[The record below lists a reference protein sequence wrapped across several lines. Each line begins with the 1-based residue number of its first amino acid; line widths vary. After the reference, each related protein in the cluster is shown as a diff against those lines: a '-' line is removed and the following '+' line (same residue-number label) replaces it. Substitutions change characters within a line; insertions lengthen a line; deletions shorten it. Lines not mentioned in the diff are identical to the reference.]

1 VGKGKGAEK
10 EKVRKRARQETS
22 SSEDDDGGHARGAPE
37 TSGGAGSGQ
46 RGAAAPGRA
55 ASAPASRARP
65 SAHDAAASAADFE
78 NAGGRLS
85 GMPPVDPADASATR
99 GDDAGRGVGAA
110 PETAAAVQPLADGDA
125 SPPHSAQRLH
135 VGESD
140 AEVASDDS
148 LAVAGAVE
156 VETTLPAPLELDGD
170 ADDAAAKRLHCK
182 KVQKTEEREAL
193 RARQEEDARRA
204 SSIKDPAIFAKMI
217 VWREGRWS
225 KKQQQWVVQNEYQN
239 LDPDLSAERHHD
251 RADSA
256 LMFWTMT
263 DADREGRRSECTQ
276 MHSLTIS
283 MAVAIMGEGH
293 IHTHKSKHT
302 DDRSQWW
309 LCVVAAACDLG
320 LFGEVTLL
328 ICANFMLT

>member
-1 VGKGKGAEK
+1 
-10 EKVRKRARQETS
+10 
-22 SSEDDDGGHARGAPE
+22 
-37 TSGGAGSGQ
+37 
-46 RGAAAPGRA
+46 
-55 ASAPASRARP
+55 
-65 SAHDAAASAADFE
+65 
-78 NAGGRLS
+78 
-85 GMPPVDPADASATR
+85 MPPVDPADASATR
-99 GDDAGRGVGAA
+99 GNDAGRGVGAA
-110 PETAAAVQPLADGDA
+110 PETAAAEKPLADGDA
-125 SPPHSAQRLH
+125 SPRHSA
-135 VGESD
+135 GNSD
-140 AEVASDDS
+140 AEDASDDS
-148 LAVAGAVE
+148 LAGAGAVE
-156 VETTLPAPLELDGD
+156 VETTLTAPLELDGD
-170 ADDAAAKRLHCK
+170 ADDAVAKRLHSK

-225 KKQQQWVVQNEYQN
+225 KKQQQWVVQKQYKH

-283 MAVAIMGEGH
+283 MAVGIMGEGH
-293 IHTHKSKHT
+293 IHTHKSKIT

-320 LFGEVTLL
+320 LFGEVTIV